1 MRFDWVL
8 AFLLGL
14 IGGLSAVL
22 IYRYLLQSPQEVWV
36 VDFQKLKKEGITKGE
51 LRRVLKEGVI
61 LIDRRCVLNP
71 AGRDVTEEIEKALK
85 GQ

>member
-22 IYRYLLQSPQEVWV
+22 IYRHFNPPQEVWV
-36 VDFQKLKKEGITKGE
+36 VDFQRLKKEGITKEE

-71 AGRDVTEEIEKALK
+71 AGRDVTEEIKRALK